1 MQEHV
6 VTIRPQPGPY
16 PTDTLIEE
24 LGRAALASVRGEAIT
39 LRLER
44 GVTPEL
50 AEHSLTVLR
59 TSIRKGKQLVAEEQ
73 QKAAVAAAQQAAQAQ
88 SPAAHL
94 ASMPT
99 MVTAQ
104 ELREHLRSCTTAG
117 CPFRALAAA
126 MGVK

>member
-6 VTIRPQPGPY
+6 VVVRPQPGPY

-24 LGRAALASVRGEAIT
+24 LGRAALAAVRGEAIT

-59 TSIRKGKQLVAEEQ
+59 TSIRKGRQLVAEEQ
-73 QKAAVAAAQQAAQAQ
+73 QKAAVAAAQKATVTA
-88 SPAAHL
+88 STAHL
-94 ASMPT
+94 ATMPP

-104 ELREHLRSCTTAG
+104 DLRNHLAG
-117 CPFRALAAA
+117 CTEPTCVFRAMAAYL
-126 MGVK
+126 GVK